1 MAFRTEGLRAEL
13 GPAGGRVPPTPAG
26 VGLPQGLVGRGGGG
40 FGFYTAPSDF
50 REAQGEQEPRP
61 GDLHCLGKVP
71 LEGTCSHRCPASW
84 RNC

>member
-26 VGLPQGLVGRGGGG
+26 VGLPQGLVGRGEAASG
-40 FGFYTAPSDF
+40 FTQHPLTSGRP
-50 REAQGEQEPRP
+50 RGEQEPRP

>member
-50 REAQGEQEPRP
+50 REAQGRAGTPARGPSLPRKSP
-61 GDLHCLGKVP
+61 TGRDL
-71 LEGTCSHRCPASW
+71 
-84 RNC
+84 